1 MCPAILINKF
11 TDHYLGRVLHYATI
25 SSLHMIVQQIPWS
38 GMKLYYDKV
47 QNYMAVWQDG
57 DSGRLN
63 MGSGG

>member
-1 MCPAILINKF
+1 MCPAILTNSQIIIQAE
-11 TDHYLGRVLHYATI
+11 YYIYATI
-25 SSLHMIVQQIPWS
+25 SSLHMIVQPTPWS

-47 QNYMAVWQDG
+47 QNYMSVWQDG